1 MRQLRIVLVWLTKQ
15 ASRKKKKN
23 TQIMHQEV
31 FELHVQ
37 YCCRWWW
44 GASIHYQ
51 QSCCF
56 CMWIDQWLC
65 TAKTVIR
72 TWRVACLTLSLV
84 PLSTHLHH
92 YSSLFRN
99 NFLFFISANLERI
112 PGQRRITLSCI
123 SNLINLKPLE
133 GNTLQMNNYSISF
146 MSCQCQHDATV
157 QNLWVAT
164 WNSIQIEV

>member
-15 ASRKKKKN
+15 ASRKKKKIPKLCIKKSLNYTYN
-23 TQIMHQEV
+23 TAV
-31 FELHVQ
+31 D
-37 YCCRWWW
+37 
-44 GASIHYQ
+44 GDDQ
-51 QSCCF
+51 QSRCF